1 MAFRASH
8 TTTKTTRVKKTKPET
23 PEKKQEDPDVPT
35 ASIEDLIGAPGTS
48 TAASSESDTPTATA
62 DVFVKAPTGTSTAET
77 PAGAPEQ
84 PGGQRERSWNGTA
97 GSRPSI
103 RPGSGYNGESG
114 RGGYGAN
121 PRSGYGEIGRGYGGY
136 RRGSMQQGRPGYSQ
150 GRGGYRDHSAPGG
163 TSRGGY
169 GEGTRQGYDQGGYRR
184 NDWTPGAEPVIHTQ
198 DINVPTETV
207 RGILDSMP
215 EGHGFLRP
223 KFTPSD
229 RDVYISQ
236 SQIRRFLLRNGDMV
250 EGQARQPKD
259 NERYWGLLKVEKIND
274 QPAEEMTTRP
284 RFDDLTAIYPDRQLK
299 LESGQLPLSTRIIDL
314 VAPIGFGQR
323 ALIVS
328 PPKAGKTTILK
339 ELATGIAANYPNVH
353 LMAALIGERPEEV
366 TDLTRNIKGEVL
378 ASNFDE
384 SPSEQTRVA
393 EVALDRAKRLVEM
406 GKDVVILLDSITRL
420 ARAYNLVVN
429 PSGRTLSGGFDPAAL
444 YPAKKFLGAAR
455 CVENQSTVLSSQ
467 LSNTG
472 SSGGQLT
479 GQPKTEKPETEN
491 GKQKT
496 DNSVVSGGS
505 LTVIGT
511 ALVETG
517 SRMDDLIYEEF
528 KGTGNMELTLSRV
541 LQERRIFP
549 AIDVGKS
556 GTRHDELLLGAEA
569 MKKVV
574 TLRHMLSLLSDEER
588 TMMLVDRL
596 GKTKSNEEF
605 LESLSQGA

>member
-1 MAFRASH
+1 M
-8 TTTKTTRVKKTKPET
+8 
-23 PEKKQEDPDVPT
+23 
-35 ASIEDLIGAPGTS
+35 GAPRYGS
-48 TAASSESDTPTATA
+48 
-62 DVFVKAPTGTSTAET
+62 
-77 PAGAPEQ
+77 
-84 PGGQRERSWNGTA
+84 QR
-97 GSRPSI
+97 
-103 RPGSGYNGESG
+103 SGYSGPSRFQEEGNGYG
-114 RGGYGAN
+114 RGGGYNNFRRPYNSN
-121 PRSGYGEIGRGYGGY
+121 PRFGPRQNFGEQQGY
-136 RRGSMQQGRPGYSQ
+136 RREWGN
-150 GRGGYRDHSAPGG
+150 
-163 TSRGGY
+163 
-169 GEGTRQGYDQGGYRR
+169 
-184 NDWTPGAEPVIHTQ
+184 NDPVVAHTQ
-198 DINVPTETV
+198 DIDVPTETV
-207 RGILDSMP
+207 HGILDIMP

-236 SQIRRFLLRNGDMV
+236 SQIRRFMLRNGDMV

-259 NERYWGLLKVEKIND
+259 NERYWGLLKVEKVNGQIAD
-274 QPAEEMTTRP
+274 GMAERP
-284 RFDDLTAIYPDRQLK
+284 HFEDLTPVYPNK
-299 LESGQLPLSTRIIDL
+299 LLLLETGQTPLSCRMIDL

-323 ALIVS
+323 GLIVS

-339 ELATGIAANYPNVH
+339 EIAAGISTNYPDVH

-366 TDLTRNIKGEVL
+366 TDLMRSIKGEVL

-384 SPSEQTRVA
+384 SPPEQTRVA

-406 GKDVVILLDSITRL
+406 GKDVVVLLDSITRL

-455 CVENQSTVLSSQ
+455 CVEIAATVTPVAPATQ
-467 LSNTG
+467 TPNGPEVTK
-472 SSGGQLT
+472 T
-479 GQPKTEKPETEN
+479 QPT
-491 GKQKT
+491 
-496 DNSVVSGGS
+496 GGS

-528 KGTGNMELTLSRV
+528 KGTGNMELHLSRE

-556 GTRHDELLLGAEA
+556 GTRHDELLLGEEA
-569 MKKVV
+569 MKKVT
-574 TLRHMLSLLSDEER
+574 TLRHMLSLLGDEER

-596 GKTKSNEEF
+596 GKTKSNNEF
-605 LESLSQGA
+605 LESLSQG